1 MLQVTSRDSDPSLTQ
16 TRARCGA
23 RGRGWRPG
31 PPASGCAASSRWSE
45 EDGGTQYIYL
55 FFILLRTNSI
65 YFQNEEHP
73 TNNGSVAD
81 LLGPAAPLCPL
92 VPLRVPQ
99 LGDDLPLVSP
109 GARPVRVQRRL
120 QLAALL
126 PCNTDTDTLLMLRHL
141 RYDAT
146 ADSIQP
152 KCCVFMQIFSPSH
165 NPSRNL

>member
-23 RGRGWRPG
+23 RGRGWKPG
-31 PPASGCAASSRWSE
+31 PPAFGSGASSKWSE
-45 EDGGTQYIYL
+45 EDDGTQYIYL
-55 FFILLRTNSI
+55 FFILLPTNSI
-65 YFQNEEHP
+65 LFSKRRTPNKHNDV
-73 TNNGSVAD
+73 THGSVAD
-81 LLGPAAPLCPL
+81 LLGPAAPRPL

-99 LGDDLPLVSP
+99 LGDDLPLVAP
-109 GARPVRVQRRL
+109 GAGTVRVQRRL

-126 PCNTDTDTLLMLRHL
+126 PCNTSDTDTLVMLRHL

-152 KCCVFMQIFSPSH
+152 KCCVFMQIGES
-165 NPSRNL
+165 

>member
-1 MLQVTSRDSDPSLTQ
+1 M
-16 TRARCGA
+16 TR
-23 RGRGWRPG
+23 
-31 PPASGCAASSRWSE
+31 
-45 EDGGTQYIYL
+45 
-55 FFILLRTNSI
+55 
-65 YFQNEEHP
+65 
-73 TNNGSVAD
+73 GSVGD
-81 LLGPAAPLCPL
+81 LLGPAAPRPL

-109 GARPVRVQRRL
+109 GAGTVRVQRRL

-126 PCNTDTDTLLMLRHL
+126 PCNTSVSDTLVMLHHL

-146 ADSIQP
+146 ADSTQP